1 MIMNKSNLSQ
11 SVGAS
16 IFALALALFAG
27 QSALAS
33 PATEINRAVNVAG
46 GADVKNAM
54 PSTFMQGFNAV
65 IIKVKQAETSV
76 YVSTAVKLR
85 PDLAAQITVAALNA
99 RARGQHNCDDISAII
114 KAAIAA
120 APDSRYAIAR
130 AALAAQ
136 PTSRQCILAAAGIND
151 KDLIVAY
158 TKRYDGKEVISGK
171 EGKEVIPPP
180 APTFPYPTIWDVG
193 NIISINPGPG
203 GGFVASPSD
212 PADH

>member
-1 MIMNKSNLSQ
+1 MIMKRSKFLQ
-11 SVGAS
+11 LVGAS

-27 QSALAS
+27 QSAFAS

-46 GADVKNAM
+46 GADVKHAV

-65 IIKVKQAETSV
+65 IIKVKQADAPL
-76 YVSTAVKLR
+76 YVSAAVKMR
-85 PDLAAQITVAALNA
+85 PDLAPQITVATLNA
-99 RARGQHNCDDISAII
+99 RARDRHSCEDISAII

-120 APDSRYAIAR
+120 APNSRYAIVR

-136 PTSRQCILAAAGIND
+136 PTSRQCVLEAAGISD
-151 KDLIVAY
+151 KDLRVAY
-158 TKRYDGKEVISGK
+158 TRRSDGKEVISGK

-180 APTFPYPTIWDVG
+180 APGFPYPAIWDVG

-203 GGFVASPSD
+203 GFVASPSD